1 MRKTKRLLEEHI
13 YKIRALWENKQYFR
27 AIASFVI
34 LVAILGLIL
43 AAIFYV
49 TNQTYNFLHRHYAEI
64 LVTAFIFLAF
74 VGWLDNHREKKQKLR
89 EWERENSA
97 REVYKAR
104 LDFETT
110 KEATYIEQGKI
121 IFDVARELGILGI
134 VPPMRMS
141 NIYSPS
147 RMIPKANGTF
157 SLALFLLQK
166 DREQVDVEL
175 LRQTLQTKID
185 QRLIAGEYPAIEEK
199 HLYKGRAYSGFI
211 VDSARESQGYVE
223 VYTVLTNDAY
233 CRYRQERD
241 LMAFLPDMPVDRRD
255 IDY

>member
-1 MRKTKRLLEEHI
+1 MK
-13 YKIRALWENKQYFR
+13 KIKNIFQQYVNTVSSLWESKKYVR
-27 AIASFVI
+27 SIASFAIPPILIGIAIIATTRFVVWVI
-34 LVAILGLIL
+34 WFLRTYYIELIVAALIL
-43 AAIFYV
+43 W
-49 TNQTYNFLHRHYAEI
+49 
-64 LVTAFIFLAF
+64 AF
-74 VGWLDNHREKKQKLR
+74 VGWLDSHREKKQKLR
-89 EWERENSA
+89 EWEQENSA
-97 REVYKAR
+97 REAYKAR
-104 LDFETT
+104 LDYETT

-121 IFDVARELGILGI
+121 IFDVARELGVLGI

-211 VDSARESQGYVE
+211 VDSVRESQGYVE
-223 VYTVLTNDAY
+223 LYTVLTNDAY

-241 LMAFLPDMPVDRRD
+241 LMAFLPDTPVDRRD